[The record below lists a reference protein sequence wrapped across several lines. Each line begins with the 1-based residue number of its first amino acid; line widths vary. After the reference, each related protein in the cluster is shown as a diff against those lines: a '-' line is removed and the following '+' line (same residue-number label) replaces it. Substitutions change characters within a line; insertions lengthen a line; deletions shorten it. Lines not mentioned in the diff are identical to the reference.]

1 MKIIEKKCPNCH
13 ANLEFDVG
21 EQNVKCPS
29 CRRAFAI
36 EYEKDFVDPEVQL
49 KAKDIQLKM
58 LDDITKAR
66 SFGKVFFVF
75 VIAFAAIIIGLTVF
89 LAINGYQDYKD
100 TKDEIETSRQRA
112 LEEAEEFKER
122 QKASEEEFESR
133 RKASEEEF
141 ESRQKASEEKQKQM
155 QEEAEKA
162 IREQANK

>member
-36 EYEKDFVDPEVQL
+36 EYDKDFVDPEVQL

-58 LDDITKAR
+58 LDDITKVR
-66 SFGKVFFVF
+66 SFHKAFFIPILV
-75 VIAFAAIIIGLTVF
+75 FAAVIIGVTVF
-89 LAINGYQDYKD
+89 LAISGYRDYKS

-112 LEEAEEFKER
+112 IEEESEFKAQQKAAEEEFKAR
-122 QKASEEEFESR
+122 QKASEEE
-133 RKASEEEF
+133 
-141 ESRQKASEEKQKQM
+141 QKKT
-155 QEEAEKA
+155 QEEVEKML
-162 IREQANK
+162 K

>member
-66 SFGKVFFVF
+66 SFHKVFFILVL
-75 VIAFAAIIIGLTVF
+75 VFAAVIIGVTVF
-89 LAINGYQDYKD
+89 LAIGGYRDYKS

-112 LEEAEEFKER
+112 IEEESEFKARQKAAEEEFKAR
-122 QKASEEEFESR
+122 QKASEEEFKAQQ
-133 RKASEEEF
+133 KASEEE
-141 ESRQKASEEKQKQM
+141 QKKK
-155 QEEAEKA
+155 QEEVEKML
-162 IREQANK
+162 K